1 MRLAWCRLE
10 HTGGHEAAY
19 GLLAQLV
26 GAPLPEICRTPLGK
40 PFFKDEA
47 LHFSISHTR
56 HHAFCCV
63 SEQNVGIDAE
73 EMGRPVDPRLAD
85 RFLSETEKA
94 RVAVAPDK
102 NDALLRL
109 WVLKESYGKLTGKG
123 IGNFLKTT
131 DFDPYSQKIQIID
144 GCYVAVLEEDNAV

>member
-109 WVLKESYGKLTGKG
+109 WVLKEAAAKCSGEGLRGYPNK
-123 IGNFLKTT
+123 T
-131 DFDPYSQKIQIID
+131 DFSPDDPRVQQID
-144 GCYVAVLEEDNAV
+144 GCYVAVIE